1 MFKKVIAGLLV
12 LASSSLLA
20 MSVAQLNKVSKVE
33 LMEVKG
39 VGDKKADAI
48 IKHRKSEKFKT
59 IKDVINVKG
68 VGPSLAKKIEE
79 HKYATKK

>member
-1 MFKKVIAGLLV
+1 MFKKIITGFLV
-12 LASSSLLA
+12 LATSSLLA
-20 MSVAQLNKVSKVE
+20 MSVTQLNEVSKVE

-39 VGDKKADAI
+39 IGDKKADAI
-48 IKHRKSEKFKT
+48 IKHREFEEFKT